1 MTRYIIGLI
10 ILIFSTVSNAQ
21 REIIDRVVG
30 IVGGEI
36 IQLSEVE
43 EQYALASAQ
52 SGGLPPEARCQ
63 VMEQLLIQR
72 LLVNQAKLDS
82 LEVTDSEVELQ
93 LDARIDRILGLMN
106 GDLKQF
112 EDYYGQSVAQVK
124 EEFREDLRNQI
135 LSDRM
140 RSKITTDVGIT
151 PSEVKDF
158 FAKVPT
164 DSLPYFSAE
173 VEIGEIVYIPKVN
186 EVQKKIALDL
196 LTELRQRVAE
206 NGDDFA
212 ELAKKYSDD
221 PGSGRLGGD
230 LGWTTRGKF
239 VPEFEAAAY
248 SLEVGE
254 MSDLVESEFGFH
266 LIELLGRRGS
276 SIHTRHILI
285 KPEITD
291 EDLNLA
297 KAKLDS
303 VRQLIASDS
312 ITFSRAVKLFSDK
325 NQQSYN
331 NDGRLQNPA
340 TGNTFFEIADLDPDI
355 YFTVDTMDVNT
366 VSAPFEFE
374 TPFGEKAYRIVQLQ
388 SRTDPHR
395 ASLSQDYSKIRQAA
409 VDSKKSDYIS
419 EWMEDKVFS
428 TFIFISDMYSVCPNL
443 EVWRLAED
451 GQ

>member
-1 MTRYIIGLI
+1 MIRFIIGI
-10 ILIFSTVSNAQ
+10 IVLTFSTVAIAQ
-21 REIIDRVVG
+21 RQIIDQVVG
-30 IVGGEI
+30 AVGGEI

-82 LEVTDSEVELQ
+82 VEVTDGEVELQ
-93 LDARIDRILGLMN
+93 LDARIERILGLMG

-112 EDYYGQSVAQVK
+112 EDYYGQSVNQVK

-135 LSDRM
+135 LSERM
-140 RSKITTDVGIT
+140 RSKITTDVSIT
-151 PSEVKDF
+151 PAEVKDF
-158 FAKVPT
+158 FAKVPN
-164 DSLPYFSAE
+164 DSLPYFSSE
-173 VEIGEIVYIPKVN
+173 VEIGEIVHIPKVN
-186 EVQKKIALDL
+186 EVQHKIASDFLM
-196 LTELRQRVAE
+196 ELRQRIVE

-248 SLEVGE
+248 SLEEGDI
-254 MSDLVESEFGFH
+254 SDIVESEFGFH
-266 LIELLGRRGS
+266 LIQLLGRRGS

-303 VRQLIASDS
+303 VRQLILSDS
-312 ITFSRAVKLFSDK
+312 ITFSKAVKFYSDK

-331 NDGRLQNPA
+331 NDGRLQNQA
-340 TGNTFFEIADLDPDI
+340 TGNTFFEIADLEPDV
-355 YFTVDTMDVNT
+355 YFTIDTMQVN
-366 VSAPFEFE
+366 SISNPFEFE
-374 TPFGEKAYRIVQLQ
+374 TPLGEKAYRIVQLQ
-388 SRTDPHR
+388 SRTEPHR
-395 ASLSQDYSKIRQAA
+395 ANLSQDYSKIRQAA
-409 VDSKKSDYIS
+409 VDSKKSEYIN
-419 EWMEDKVFS
+419 EWMEDKVFA
-428 TFIFISDMYSVCPNL
+428 TFIYITKMYDVCPNL
-443 EVWRLAED
+443 QVWRTAQD